1 MSSEELAGTHQD
13 IISLLR
19 GKLNHYLF
27 DLSSLAGRITNY
39 FILLLIV
46 ATVFL
51 SMLDTVAD
59 YHVMLQDFLPIME
72 SFILYFFLL
81 EYALR
86 VFSARKRLKYI
97 KSFHG
102 IIDLITILPLIF
114 GMHSSILIRL
124 LRLIRLFKITMY
136 FPLLVNLFESI
147 AGSLALLFAVLG
159 TTTLISVIIG
169 NIIYIVEPSTFPN
182 AFEGTWWSL
191 VTMSTVGYGDYVPHT
206 VLGKLLAAFLI
217 LIGICMF
224 AMVTAVISV
233 RVGRMVH
240 LNTKCMECNTTISS
254 EYRYCPFCGSNQDDS
269 VDLF

>member
-1 MSSEELAGTHQD
+1 MSSESVENSSEPLHQY
-13 IISLLR
+13 LR

-27 DLSSLAGRITNY
+27 DLSSLGGRVTNY
-39 FILLLIV
+39 LILLLIV
-46 ATVFL
+46 FTVFL
-51 SMLDTVAD
+51 SMLDTVER
-59 YHVMLQDFLPIME
+59 YHAILITFLPSME
-72 SFILYFFLL
+72 TFILYFFLM

-86 VFSARKRLKYI
+86 IFAAKKRMKYI

-102 IIDLITILPLIF
+102 MIDLITILPLIF

-136 FPLLVNLFESI
+136 FPLLVNLFQSV

-159 TTTLISVIIG
+159 TTTLISVIVG
-169 NIIYIVEPSTFPN
+169 NLIFIVEPNTFPN

-191 VTMSTVGYGDYVPHT
+191 VTMSTVGYGDYVPAT
-206 VLGKLLAAFLI
+206 LVGKLLAALLI

-240 LNTKCMECNTTISS
+240 MDTKCMECNTSISS
-254 EYRYCPFCGSNQDDS
+254 EYRYCPFCGSDQDDS
-269 VDLF
+269 IDLF

>member
-1 MSSEELAGTHQD
+1 MSSDELVDTHQD
-13 IISLLR
+13 MLQVLR
-19 GKLNHYLF
+19 AKLNHYLF
-27 DLSSLAGRITNY
+27 DLSSVAGRITNY

-46 ATVFL
+46 STVFL
-51 SMLDTVAD
+51 SMLDTVDD
-59 YHVMLQDFLPIME
+59 YHIILQDFLPTME
-72 SFILYFFLL
+72 SFILYFFLI

-86 VFSARKRLKYI
+86 VFSAHKRLRYM

-136 FPLLVNLFESI
+136 FPLLVNLFESV

-169 NIIYIVEPSTFPN
+169 NIIFIVEPSTFPD
-182 AFEGTWWSL
+182 AFAGTWWSL
-191 VTMSTVGYGDYVPHT
+191 VTMSTVGYGDFVPHT

-240 LNTKCMECNTTISS
+240 MDTKCMECNTSISS
-254 EYRYCPFCGSNQDDS
+254 EYRYCPFCGSDQDDS
-269 VDLF
+269 IDLF

>member
-1 MSSEELAGTHQD
+1 L
-13 IISLLR
+13 
-19 GKLNHYLF
+19 K
-27 DLSSLAGRITNY
+27 
-39 FILLLIV
+39 
-46 ATVFL
+46 
-51 SMLDTVAD
+51 
-59 YHVMLQDFLPIME
+59 DFLPNME
-72 SFILYFFLL
+72 TFILYFFLL
-81 EYALR
+81 EYGLR
-86 VFSARKRLKYI
+86 IFAARKRMKYI

-114 GMHSSILIRL
+114 GLHSSIIIRL

-136 FPLLVNLFESI
+136 FPLLINLFESV
-147 AGSLALLFAVLG
+147 AGSLSLLFAVLG

-169 NIIYIVEPSTFPN
+169 NLIHIIEPTNFSN

-191 VTMSTVGYGDYVPHT
+191 VTMSTVGYGDYVPAT

-240 LNTKCMECNTTISS
+240 MDTRCMECNTSISS
-254 EYRYCPFCGSNQDDS
+254 EYRYCPFCGADQDDS
-269 VDLF
+269 IDLF

>member
-1 MSSEELAGTHQD
+1 MSSETTTDSHKSIFENVRSH
-13 IISLLR
+13 
-19 GKLNHYLF
+19 LNHYLF
-27 DLSSLAGRITNY
+27 DLSSTAGRITNY

-51 SMLDTVAD
+51 SMLDTVD
-59 YHVMLQDFLPIME
+59 EYHTMLQNFLPIME

-86 VFSARKRLKYI
+86 FFSAHNRMKYV

-136 FPLLVNLFESI
+136 FPLLVNLFESV

-169 NIIYIVEPSTFPN
+169 NIIFIVEPSTFPN

-191 VTMSTVGYGDYVPHT
+191 VTMSTVGYGDYVP
-206 VLGKLLAAFLI
+206 VSVVGKLLAAFLI

-240 LNTKCMECNTTISS
+240 MDTKCMECNTSISS
-254 EYRYCPFCGSNQDDS
+254 EYRYCPFCGSDQDDS
-269 VDLF
+269 IDLF

>member
-1 MSSEELAGTHQD
+1 MSSETATGMNQSMLETVRSH
-13 IISLLR
+13 
-19 GKLNHYLF
+19 LNHYLF
-27 DLSSLAGRITNY
+27 DLSSWAGRTTNY
-39 FILLLIV
+39 CILLLIV

-51 SMLDTVAD
+51 SMMDTVD
-59 YHVMLQDFLPIME
+59 EYHILLQDFLPAIE
-72 SFILYFFLL
+72 AFILYFFLL

-86 VFSARKRLKYI
+86 VFSAHKRLKYI

-102 IIDLITILPLIF
+102 MIDLITILPLIF
-114 GMHSSILIRL
+114 GLHSSILIRL

-169 NIIYIVEPSTFPN
+169 NIIFIVEPSTFPN
-182 AFEGTWWSL
+182 AFAGTWWSL
-191 VTMSTVGYGDYVPHT
+191 VTMSTVGYGDYVPQS
-206 VLGKLLAAFLI
+206 VVGKLLAAFLI

-240 LNTKCMECNTTISS
+240 MDTKCMECNTSISS
-254 EYRYCPFCGSNQDDS
+254 EYRYCPFCGSDQDDS
-269 VDLF
+269 IDLF